1 MVGTI
6 VITWALGRIFGGLH
20 DPLALMRVIVIRVCF
35 GLILAIVTAQAVL
48 AGGFWL
54 LLAAVCGLLAL
65 FRRSYIRWG
74 SARPLAG
81 PDSEMPLYSCETPT
95 RARTAAATFSS

>member
-1 MVGTI
+1 MVGTV

-20 DPLALMRVIVIRVCF
+20 DPLAVVRVIVIRVCL

-65 FRRSYIRWG
+65 FSFAMAAVTVWG
-74 SARPLAG
+74 W
-81 PDSEMPLYSCETPT
+81 T
-95 RARTAAATFSS
+95 RGELQEDT